1 MRLLYTAF
9 LTTLTAILSH
19 VQAQDEYMLQSTR
32 DRINFSNLSIPTT
45 GTLFGIKGPAGKVIG
60 DPYIDTLWQAGNVKF
75 YGKLNAKTD
84 SLAGVPVRIDL
95 MANEVEIKA
104 GTNDIRATKAATVR
118 YVDINNRQGTSS
130 RFINVREYRG
140 DADELLGFFEQ
151 LVTGKFDLLQHP
163 TVYIRRSNYNPA
175 MNVGTK
181 DDQILKKLD
190 WYIAYNKRA
199 VKFAPSKKAIL
210 DLMPDRK
217 EQLEAYLKSKRP
229 DLKDKADLTALVIY
243 YNGL

>member
-1 MRLLYTAF
+1 MRLLCTAF

-32 DRINFSNLSIPTT
+32 DRINFSNLNIPTT

-60 DPYIDTLWQAGNVKF
+60 NPYIDTVWQAGNVKF

-151 LVTGKFDLLQHP
+151 VVTGKFDLLQHP
-163 TVYIRRSNYNPA
+163 VVYIKRSNYNAA
-175 MNVGTK
+175 MNMGTK
-181 DDQILKKLD
+181 DDEIMKKSD
-190 WYIAYNKRA
+190 WYVAYNKRA
-199 VKFAPSKKAIL
+199 VKFAPSKKALL
-210 DLMPDRK
+210 DLMHDRK
-217 EQLEAYLKSKRP
+217 EQIEAYLRSKRP
-229 DLKDKADLTALVIY
+229 DLKDKADLTALMMY